1 MFGGMDPVSKQ
12 VGMPFNELLQ
22 ELTYGSFMDKPT
34 VVNAFRSLEA
44 NDPDIE
50 RRIMSL
56 KMAAERT
63 TIPEKSAALAR
74 AASNLE
80 AGIAQ
85 VRAERMGREVDIQ
98 AFTPDYDSEPG
109 ITDVAAEIAELARG
123 ETGDFDFD
131 SSGERRIDLRGGNS
145 GFRTEDIEQK
155 PAPRDAVAQSGPVRT
170 DDRLDER
177 TQMARVSGYQPK
189 FSAAEAQA
197 VRAAYQNPD
206 LAGILRATS
215 QPEIDIT
222 NDRIQQAFDERLA
235 LIGQKQRE
243 QVAPDTGTAMNAP
256 ASTGSVAEQQAIL
269 DSVPSGARQNI
280 ERGLAEGASP
290 ASRQGAL
297 EFLSRFRRKMFN

>member
-1 MFGGMDPVSKQ
+1 
-12 VGMPFNELLQ
+12 
-22 ELTYGSFMDKPT
+22 
-34 VVNAFRSLEA
+34 LEA

-98 AFTPDYDSEPG
+98 AFTPDFDSEPG
-109 ITDVAAEIAELARG
+109 ITDVAAEIAELSRG
-123 ETGDFDFD
+123 ERGDFDYD
-131 SSGERRIDLRGGNS
+131 SSGEQRLDLRGGNS

-155 PAPRDAVAQSGPVRT
+155 PSPRDAVAQSGPVRT

-177 TQMARVSGYQPK
+177 TQMAQISGYQPK

-243 QVAPDTGTAMNAP
+243 QVAPDTGTAVNAP
-256 ASTGSVAEQQAIL
+256 ASTGTVAEQQAII
-269 DSVPSGARQNI
+269 DSVPTAARQNI

-297 EFLSRFRRKMFN
+297 EFLTRFRSKMFR